1 MNNTNHMKIPSK
13 SRKEW
18 RQLLSGELDIPLKN
32 FFFQMKV
39 TQARTQIEK
48 GIVSME
54 SAINDL
60 HILCNKFSKAKN
72 MPEDLKLIFGE
83 NYMDDVPKKTVITK
97 ENETSDRTNI
107 TDITKEKTNNDSN
120 KNILKNIKSERELLF
135 LTKSLEQK
143 EKELQDKTK
152 LTITLQEE
160 LILLRK
166 KNSILYEGLHK
177 IEEIKNENQEVEN
190 QSEDKSG
197 WSFFNLFKKSN

>member
-1 MNNTNHMKIPSK
+1 MKVPSK

-18 RQLLSGELDIPLKN
+18 QQLLSGELDIPLRN

-60 HILCNKFSKAKN
+60 HTLCNKFSKAKN
-72 MPEDLKLIFGE
+72 MPEDLKRIFGE
-83 NYMDDVPKKTVITK
+83 NYMDDVPEKIIATK
-97 ENETSDRTNI
+97 ENKTSYL
-107 TDITKEKTNNDSN
+107 TDIAKEKTNNDSN
-120 KNILKNIKSERELLF
+120 KSILENIKAERELLF

-152 LTITLQEE
+152 LIITLQEE

-166 KNSILYEGLHK
+166 KNRILYEGLHK
-177 IEEIKNENQEVEN
+177 IEEIKKENQETEN
-190 QSEDKSG
+190 EIKNESKSG